1 MIFCVF
7 IIIIKVIIYNSMQK
21 FTNLI
26 SEARNRINYDSVS
39 LLTSEITKYINKVKK
54 EIPKNVQDVI
64 YLTQKYNLLSVEDI
78 QSIIDATKSQLE
90 VLSGKFKV
98 DINELKSLQ
107 TQLKGL
113 KKQIRLLPQFQ
124 TQQER
129 DEIMAGKLAAD
140 DLTID
145 LTTSAGR
152 NAVAKMYTPLVF
164 KIVNKYIGSSTLD
177 RAALISAGMFGL
189 AQAIET
195 FDKEK
200 ANGKPFKTYAAA
212 YIDNAIKSDMTNVS
226 RTISTNWY
234 GEKQGGTINTTPLSS
249 LVTNSEGDYND
260 DHFAA
265 LADYD
270 DHDSRDKER
279 VFAELYK
286 MIESK
291 FSVRDCDVYYRYMGL
306 KDYFGMK
313 QKSKDIAKMYGMSE
327 GNIKNAVVNKINK
340 YIKDTPKAMS
350 LMRELRESYEIS
362 LMNELIYNM
371 DNKQTIYESL
381 ISNDM
386 FIMLEEMNKWGNKDN
401 FKNTIEKILDNLS
414 VDDAKYFIEC
424 LEKGFDFIDDTYKKH
439 KKLLIFILKELYP
452 TETFNNKSDVTIISN
467 ITELSEISNNYKI
480 KW

>member
-1 MIFCVF
+1 MQNFTD
-7 IIIIKVIIYNSMQK
+7 IINESRTRV
-21 FTNLI
+21 
-26 SEARNRINYDSVS
+26 NYDSVS
-39 LLTSEITKYINKVKK
+39 LLTSEVTKYINKVKR
-54 EIPKNVQDVI
+54 EIPKNVQDII
-64 YLTQKYNLLSVEDI
+64 YLTQKYGLLSAEDI
-78 QSIIDATKSQLE
+78 QSIIDSSKSQLDN
-90 VLSGKFKV
+90 LSKKFN
-98 DINELKSLQ
+98 INIDELKSLQ

-129 DEIMAGKLAAD
+129 EEIMAGKLAAD

-145 LTTSAGR
+145 LTTTAGR

-164 KIVNKYIGSSTLD
+164 NIVKKYIGVSTLD

-195 FDKEK
+195 FDKEN

-212 YIDNAIKSDMTNVS
+212 YIDNAIKSDMTNIS

-234 GEKQGGTINTTPLSS
+234 GLKNDTAVSTQPLSS
-249 LVTNSEGDYND
+249 LLTNSDGDYND
-260 DHFAA
+260 EHFAA

-270 DHDSRDKER
+270 DYDSKDKA
-279 VFAELYK
+279 VIFAELYK
-286 MIESK
+286 LIESK
-291 FSVRDCDVYYRYMGL
+291 FSVRDCDIYYRYMGL

-327 GNIKNAVVNKINK
+327 GNIKNSVINKINK
-340 YIKDTPKAMS
+340 FIKDTPKAMS

-371 DNKQTIYESL
+371 DNKQLIYESL

-386 FIMLEEMNKWGNKDN
+386 FIMLEEMNRWGNKDN
-401 FKNTIEKILDNLS
+401 FKNTIIRILDNLS
-414 VDDAKYFIEC
+414 IEESKYFIEC
-424 LEKGFDFIDDTYKKH
+424 LTNGFEYIDDTYKKH
-439 KKLLIFILKELYP
+439 KKLLIYILKELYP
-452 TETFNNKSDVTIISN
+452 TESFSNKSDVAIIN
-467 ITELSEISNNYKI
+467 YMCELSEISNNYKI